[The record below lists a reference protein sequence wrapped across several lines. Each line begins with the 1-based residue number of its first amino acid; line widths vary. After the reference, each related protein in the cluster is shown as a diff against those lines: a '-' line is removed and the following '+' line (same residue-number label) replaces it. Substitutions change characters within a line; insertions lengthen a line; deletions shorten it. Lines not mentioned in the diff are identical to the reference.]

1 MPYVYNSIFDGAS
14 IVTKADMCAIL
25 NLDPS
30 RPGLSFSAA
39 EINKAYKLR
48 ALRLHPDSQTRH
60 GDQALPKE
68 VCEAAFNDTV
78 LAKTYLLN
86 GEDNIPGKAFKDK
99 LNSLDSEDFIDLIIE
114 TLNGIKEGS
123 QTLSETVT
131 WVYWLSS
138 GLLVT
143 ILLSTY
149 SDSEL
154 NFRYVNEFSE
164 FLTTI
169 RPYFQD
175 IDGTTVAS
183 FLRLLR
189 DTIGTAEELNSDEL
203 IAQIKLISPELLD
216 SLITEKKLDAL
227 ILALKDSGQALKTL
241 LTDDFIDEVQHIV
254 SFWPQL
260 LANVPT
266 WKQMIGVYFVSL
278 LFTATSL
285 PKYFNALKVISETI
299 IQQKGM
305 QSFLIAALPMYLMS
319 ALLLPVNIAL
329 QLTIPFA
336 WIALKAAYQLVT
348 NGFLVVF
355 ATINLFTSLL
365 PGSNNSFKTA
375 AQDLFEGIFNLT
387 IRLPLNIGIEL
398 LDSVLFILFNKNLL
412 SPLQEWVNE
421 LFDSMFGIL
430 HPENEF
436 ELSQDEKPLALV
448 THKDPVLPQKE
459 TSNKEKPDQ
468 NFGFFPNARFLDERD
483 PWLNELLNNV
493 VVSEASEHHNKF
505 AA

>member
-25 NLDPS
+25 NLDPL

-60 GDQALPKE
+60 GDHALPKE
-68 VCEAAFNDTV
+68 VCEAAFNDAV

-99 LNSLDSEDFIDLIIE
+99 LNSLESEDFIDFIIE
-114 TLNGIKEGS
+114 TLKGINEGS
-123 QTLSETVT
+123 QTISETVS

-138 GLLVT
+138 SLLITV
-143 ILLSTY
+143 LLSTY

-154 NFRYVNEFSE
+154 NFRYVNECSE
-164 FLTTI
+164 LLTTI
-169 RPYFQD
+169 RPYLQD

-183 FLRLLR
+183 FLQLLR
-189 DTIGTAEELNSDEL
+189 DTIGTAKELNSDEL

-216 SLITEKKLDAL
+216 SLITADKLDAL
-227 ILALKDSGQALKTL
+227 ILALKESGEALKNL

-266 WKQMIGVYFVSL
+266 WKQIIGVYFVSL

-299 IQQKGM
+299 IQQKGI
-305 QSFLIAALPMYLMS
+305 QSFLIAALPMYLVS

-329 QLTIPFA
+329 QLTVPFA

-348 NGFLVVF
+348 NAFLVVF

-375 AQDLFEGIFNLT
+375 ARDLFEGVFNLT

-430 HPENEF
+430 HPENEL
-436 ELSQDEKPLALV
+436 ELFQNEEPLALV
-448 THKDPVLPQKE
+448 AYEEPTLPEKE
-459 TSNKEKPDQ
+459 APNKAKPDQ
-468 NFGFFPNARFLDERD
+468 NFGFFPNAKFLDERD
-483 PWLNELLNNV
+483 PWLNDLLNNV
-493 VVSEASEHHNKF
+493 IASETPEHRNQY